1 MSYKYYTA
9 GSPTTFFTP
18 SQDFTNM
25 FGTFIDQEF
34 YNATDVFTVA
44 EEYPFASGSMV
55 NVDVRVNRA
64 ISSITGKSLG
74 DDYKQLL
81 FKYGHISSMGYK
93 YYFDDNWWIVVQSEV
108 IKSLAATCTVRRC
121 NNLIRW
127 VDNNGILYSEPCAVD
142 YDINRPTDHA
152 MGDNPILPEG
162 FIRLYSQLNATTNLI
177 DEGQRFLFGPVLN
190 RRGYAVYG
198 NGVKNFMNQ
207 KTSDDTSGGL
217 LQLILGGPHQVNY
230 DTDDIINGIADRY
243 DAVYAV
249 SIASGSVI
257 SGAVGTTSQISAV
270 VTTNGV
276 PSTSQSVA
284 YATSASAIAT
294 VSGSGLVSLVST
306 GSANII
312 VSMASNTN
320 IYDDVLVSVSGSATP
335 AYEVRVS
342 PTDGYILQGDTQV
355 YTSFLYLDG
364 TVQADVFSFTTS
376 GSVPVGNYVFTVI
389 GDNSFS
395 VENVDMYVDSPLQ
408 VVCVSGMHSKT
419 IDIELRGA
427 W

>member
-1 MSYKYYTA
+1 
-9 GSPTTFFTP
+9 
-18 SQDFTNM
+18 
-25 FGTFIDQEF
+25 
-34 YNATDVFTVA
+34 
-44 EEYPFASGSMV
+44 
-55 NVDVRVNRA
+55 
-64 ISSITGKSLG
+64 
-74 DDYKQLL
+74 
-81 FKYGHISSMGYK
+81 
-93 YYFDDNWWIVVQSEV
+93 
-108 IKSLAATCTVRRC
+108 
-121 NNLIRW
+121 
-127 VDNNGILYSEPCAVD
+127 
-142 YDINRPTDHA
+142 
-152 MGDNPILPEG
+152 
-162 FIRLYSQLNATTNLI
+162 
-177 DEGQRFLFGPVLN
+177 
-190 RRGYAVYG
+190 
-198 NGVKNFMNQ
+198 
-207 KTSDDTSGGL
+207 L

-243 DAVYAV
+243 DVVYAV
-249 SIASGSVI
+249 SITSGSVI
-257 SGAVGTTSQISAV
+257 SGAVGTTSQIGAV

-306 GSANII
+306 GSANIV
-312 VSMASNTN
+312 VSMASNVN
-320 IYDDVLVSVSGSATP
+320 IYDDVLVNVSGSATP
-335 AYEVRVS
+335 TYEVRVS

-419 IDIELRGA
+419 IDVELRGA